1 MSNHNMP
8 MGLYA
13 LALGAFA
20 IGLTEFGIVGLLPQV
35 ANEFHVSEQVAG
47 YLVSGYALSVAV
59 GAIIL
64 TAIMTRY
71 ERRITLIMLMALF
84 ILGNLTSAI
93 AENYSILML
102 GRIIAALCHG
112 AFFSIGAVV
121 AAGMVHTNKQAAAIS
136 IMFLGLTVS
145 NVMGVPVGTFLGLK
159 FGWRSTF
166 WVLAIIGII
175 TMFGIRLLVPVIT
188 VDNKSNL
195 KNEFRVFK
203 SPQVWISIFISI
215 FTFGGVIGGFTYIA
229 FILTKVS
236 QFQTSSV
243 PWLLVLFGFGTFIGN
258 IIGGKMADKAL
269 NKSIAILLTFLAIV
283 LAIFALTA
291 ENQTMTVISLFLM
304 GSVGLAIAPGLQLRI
319 MRYAPDAPTAASGAN
334 IAAFN
339 IGNALGAWFGGITL
353 NAGFGFT
360 SPLWAGVVLSLT
372 GLIILSI
379 GVKLNTNK
387 PSYY

>member
-1 MSNHNMP
+1 
-8 MGLYA
+8 
-13 LALGAFA
+13 
-20 IGLTEFGIVGLLPQV
+20 
-35 ANEFHVSEQVAG
+35 
-47 YLVSGYALSVAV
+47 
-59 GAIIL
+59 
-64 TAIMTRY
+64 
-71 ERRITLIMLMALF
+71 MLMALF

-319 MRYAPDAPTAASGAN
+319 MKYAPDAPTAASGAN